1 MKTFKVTF
9 VEETTNEVC
18 VEALTKKDADNKVN
32 SGNFSDDVVIERD
45 HFQITKTEEW
55 KWKRLNLYL
64 TLMK

>member
-32 SGNFSDDVVIERD
+32 SGNFSDDIVIESD

-55 KWKRLNLYL
+55 K
-64 TLMK
+64 